1 MTLAELR
8 AELDWLENILSE
20 LEADQ
25 KYIEGRITEQ
35 KNNQRE
41 LRQEL
46 SRRIKTDIMRDI
58 ASMIERPGGDG

>member
-1 MTLAELR
+1 MSIAEIR

-46 SRRIKTDIMRDI
+46 KHILSLDEG
-58 ASMIERPGGDG
+58 ASNGKDTSG